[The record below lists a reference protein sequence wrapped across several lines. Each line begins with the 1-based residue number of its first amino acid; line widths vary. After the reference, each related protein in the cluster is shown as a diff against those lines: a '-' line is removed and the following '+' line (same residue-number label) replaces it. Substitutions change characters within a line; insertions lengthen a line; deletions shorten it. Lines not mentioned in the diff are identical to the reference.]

1 MLIKS
6 FSRHFAV
13 RVLVI
18 IIIQLGFIW
27 AKLAGLLAWHWLL
40 IFAPL
45 LFIGFVL
52 AVFFFIGMV
61 FLILSDERR

>member
-6 FSRHFAV
+6 FSRHFVV
-13 RVLVI
+13 RALVI

-27 AKLAGLLAWHWLL
+27 AKLAGILTWHWLL

-45 LFIGFVL
+45 LLTGVVFAIFLFI
-52 AVFFFIGMV
+52 AMV
-61 FLILSDERR
+61 VMILSD

>member
-13 RVLVI
+13 RALVI

-27 AKLAGLLAWHWLL
+27 AKLAGILTWHWLL
-40 IFAPL
+40 IFAPTL
-45 LFIGFVL
+45 LTATIFTIFL
-52 AVFFFIGMV
+52 FMAMV
-61 FLILSDERR
+61 IMILSD

>member
-6 FSRHFAV
+6 FNRHFVV

-27 AKLAGLLAWHWLL
+27 AKLAGLLTWHWML

-45 LFIGFVL
+45 LLTAMIV
-52 AVFFFIGMV
+52 AVFLFIAM
-61 FLILSDERR
+61 IIMKLSD